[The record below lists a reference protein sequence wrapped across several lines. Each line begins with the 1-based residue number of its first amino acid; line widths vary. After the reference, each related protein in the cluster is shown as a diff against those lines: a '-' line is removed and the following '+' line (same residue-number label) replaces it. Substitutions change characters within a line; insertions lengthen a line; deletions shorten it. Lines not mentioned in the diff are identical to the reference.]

1 MADVNGDGLLD
12 IYITKSGPPGGAK
25 RHNEL
30 FINNGDLTFT
40 DRAEE
45 YGLAEVGLSTHALFF
60 DYDGDGDLDMYLL
73 NNSFDPV
80 GGYEG
85 ITGEARN
92 RPDPMGGS
100 KLFRNDGGGL
110 TEIGRASCRERGES
124 GGGAGRG

>member
-45 YGLAEVGLSTHALFF
+45 YGLAEVGLSTYALFF
-60 DYDGDGDLDMYLL
+60 DYAGDGGVDMSLL
-73 NNSFDPV
+73 NNLFDPV
-80 GGYEG
+80 GGDEG
-85 ITGEARN
+85 LRGEAKN
-92 RPDPMGGS
+92 SPEHVGGS
-100 KLFRNDGGGL
+100 KLLRDD
-110 TEIGRASCRERGES
+110 CRLFNL
-124 GGGAGRG
+124 